1 MDRSVALWALCF
13 LIGTVVM
20 FAMGE
25 YALALI
31 SLLLLFGG
39 LKLFGH

>member
-20 FAMGE
+20 VVLGE
-25 YALALI
+25 WALALLM
-31 SLLLLFGG
+31 LLLLYGG
-39 LKLFGH
+39 LRLFGH